1 MIKRE
6 MKGIDPENMS
16 EEDQVMF
23 EIKKN
28 EKRTIKMNWSRF
40 GAKLQQTSRCE
51 NLKLTFVVV
60 L

>member
-28 EKRTIKMNWSRF
+28 EKRTIKMN
-40 GAKLQQTSRCE
+40 
-51 NLKLTFVVV
+51 
-60 L
+60 

>member
-1 MIKRE
+1 